1 MTGVSVTVDS
11 AEVDRALRAMA
22 ARLGDMRPAME
33 LIGQAMVTEKD
44 LGFRAETDP
53 WGNSWAK
60 LSAVTMGRR
69 RGTSA
74 QILRDT
80 GIMQNSIT
88 YSADANSVV
97 VGTNEPRA
105 RTHQFGAKQGA
116 YGRTKRGG
124 PIPWGDIPRR
134 AMLPL
139 DKAGNIDMPPDHI
152 ETILD
157 ILRGHLERHG

>member
-1 MTGVSVTVDS
+1 MTGLSVAVDS
-11 AEVDRALRAMA
+11 TEVTLALNKMA

-44 LGFRAETDP
+44 LGFRAQTDP
-53 WGNSWAK
+53 WGNPWAK
-60 LSAVTMGRR
+60 LSAVTMAKR

-80 GIMQNSIT
+80 GRLQNSISA
-88 YSADANSVV
+88 SADASSVV
-97 VGTNEPRA
+97 VGTNA
-105 RTHQFGAKQGA
+105 KYAATHQFGAKQGA

-124 PIPWGDIPRR
+124 PIPCGDIPRR

-139 DKAGNIDMPPDHI
+139 DQSGNIAMLQDQVQ
-152 ETILD
+152 D
-157 ILRGHLERHG
+157 ILGILRLHLERR